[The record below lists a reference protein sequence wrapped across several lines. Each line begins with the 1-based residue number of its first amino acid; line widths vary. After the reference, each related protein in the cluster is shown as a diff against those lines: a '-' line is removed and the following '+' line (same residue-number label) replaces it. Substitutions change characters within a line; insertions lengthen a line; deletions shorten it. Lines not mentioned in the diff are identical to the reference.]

1 MPLQP
6 PPPPPITPR
15 QMNILRIAASMAWS
29 DGSLAQEEV
38 EIMLDQLSGIFA
50 DDAPQQRQLRQ
61 ELQEYVTQNIPL
73 AELTP
78 KIQTDEDKE
87 LVLRLGYEVIRCSSR
102 SPGEDKIN
110 EAEAIAYQKLV
121 ELLGVS
127 DETVKRVEA
136 AVDQTFNA
144 DESMVDGI
152 TRHLEDY
159 AQG

>member
-15 QMNILRIAASMAWS
+15 QMNILRVAASMAWS
-29 DGSLAQEEV
+29 DGSLAEKEV

-102 SPGEDKIN
+102 APGEDKIN
-110 EAEAIAYQKLV
+110 EAEAIAYQNLIT
-121 ELLGVS
+121 LLGVS

-136 AVDQTFNA
+136 SVDQTFNA

>member
-1 MPLQP
+1 
-6 PPPPPITPR
+6 
-15 QMNILRIAASMAWS
+15 MNILRIAASMAWS

-102 SPGEDKIN
+102 SPEEDKIN

>member
-102 SPGEDKIN
+102 SPEEDKIN